1 VVRKTILENGVRIVS
16 EKVPGVRSVAVG
28 VWVCAGSRYEADE
41 DAGVSHLIEHL
52 LFKGTE
58 KRTAREITEAIE
70 SVGGQLNAFTSKE
83 YTCYYARVLDEHL
96 PLAIDVLSDMLFSS
110 LFAPEDI
117 EKEKQVIEEEIRMY
131 EDTPDE
137 IIHDLFTQTI
147 WDGHPLGRPVIGT
160 LESVHN
166 LTREKILDYYGK
178 YYSPPRIVLA
188 VAGNVDHEKVVDLL
202 GPIFSKVPQKADKDQ
217 VTPPKPQPGFRVFYK
232 DLEQVQVCIGVPGPD
247 QYDERIYAL
256 QILNNVLGGDAGSR
270 LFQKIREE
278 RGLVYSVYSYY
289 SVFQDAGLITVY
301 AGTSPSKLQEV
312 LELIQKELKSIAR
325 EGISQDELDKTKEQI
340 KGSLLLA
347 LENVNTR
354 MQRLGKYEIMYQRYL
369 TPEEI
374 IDKILKVT
382 RDDVLDLARS
392 CFDQSKLAITVL
404 GKCPSNSF
412 GNEQKG
418 GVGNTPQ

>member
-1 VVRKTILENGVRIVS
+1 MIRKTVLDNGVRIVS
-16 EKVPGVRSVAVG
+16 EKVPGVRSVAIG
-28 VWVCAGSRYEADE
+28 IWVCAGSRYEANE

-58 KRTAREITEAIE
+58 RRTGREITEAIE

-96 PLAIDVLSDMLFSS
+96 PLAIDVLSDMFFSS

-117 EKEKQVIEEEIRMY
+117 EKEKQVVEEEIRMF

-160 LESVHN
+160 LESVRN
-166 LTREKILDYYGK
+166 LTREKVLDYYRN
-178 YYSPPRIVLA
+178 YYSPPHIVVA
-188 VAGNVDHEKVVDLL
+188 AAGNADHEQIVDLL
-202 GPIFSKVPQKADKDQ
+202 GPSFSNVSQKPKEHH
-217 VTPPKPQPGFRVFYK
+217 VTPPKPHPGFKIFYK

-301 AGTSPSKLQEV
+301 AGTSPSKLEEV
-312 LELIQKELKSIAR
+312 LELIQKELESIAK
-325 EGISQDELDKTKEQI
+325 EGITQEELEKTKEQI
-340 KGSLLLA
+340 KGSLFLA
-347 LENVNTR
+347 LESVSTR
-354 MQRLGKYEIMYQRYL
+354 MQRLGKFELMYKRYL
-369 TPEEI
+369 SPEEI
-374 IDKILKVT
+374 IGKILRVT
-382 RDDVLDLARS
+382 REDVLDLARS
-392 CFDQSKLAITVL
+392 CFDQSKLTITVL
-404 GKCPSNSF
+404 GKCPDK
-412 GNEQKG
+412 EG
-418 GVGNTPQ
+418 GVGDAPQ